1 MSDIAGTPLREKNTK
16 LRELLRPMHSVAV
29 AFSAGADSTLV
40 LKVALDVLGLENVV
54 AVTGRS
60 DSLARGEFA
69 DAVAIARTLGAEH
82 VILDTDEFTNPSYTT
97 NPTNR
102 CYFCKTTLY
111 THLKRFIAARG
122 IATMVN
128 GVIADDL
135 GDYRPG
141 LQAADEHGIRAP
153 LAEAGFTKSDVREL
167 SRQLG
172 LPTHDKPA
180 SPCLSSR
187 IPYGEEVTPAKLR
200 MIEQAEAFLHE
211 LGIRECR
218 VRHHAGDAARLEV
231 PKEWIGKIGA
241 DDMTPRIDTQLRNIG
256 YQSWTIDPK
265 GFRSGSLNELIP
277 LSGPPIR

>member
-1 MSDIAGTPLREKNTK
+1 MLASRHAALRD
-16 LRELLRPMHSVAV
+16 LIHPMHSVAV

-40 LKVALDVLGLENVV
+40 LKVCLDVLGPENVV

-60 DSLARGEFA
+60 ESLARGELD
-69 DAVAIARTLGAEH
+69 DAVRIANSLGAEH
-82 VILDTDEFTNPSYTT
+82 VILDTDEFTNPSYTS

-111 THLKRFIAARG
+111 THLHRYIAARG
-122 IATMVN
+122 LKTIVN

-141 LQAADEHGIRAP
+141 LKAAGEHAIRAP
-153 LAEAGFTKSDVREL
+153 LAETGFNKAEVRQL
-167 SRQLG
+167 SLQLG

-200 MIEQAEAFLHE
+200 MIEQAESFLHD

-218 VRHHAGDAARLEV
+218 VRHHGGDAARLEV
-231 PKEWIGKIGA
+231 PVEWIAKLN
-241 DDMTPRIDTQLRNIG
+241 DEKMTQQINARLHGIG
-256 YQSWTIDPK
+256 YRSWTIDPR
-265 GFRSGSLNELIP
+265 GFRSGSLNEMIP
-277 LSGPPIR
+277 LNHPSTR